1 MLPNSSPGIGSD
13 EGNAEMQGWYRVTQL
28 TGGLDEYIGSS
39 DRDNSKK
46 ERQSP
51 PCILEEGRGLEM
63 GTNVGES
70 VKMVQGITSPA
81 GCSRVGPAT
90 DGLIALVPSQG
101 LF

>member
-1 MLPNSSPGIGSD
+1 
-13 EGNAEMQGWYRVTQL
+13 
-28 TGGLDEYIGSS
+28 
-39 DRDNSKK
+39 
-46 ERQSP
+46 
-51 PCILEEGRGLEM
+51 M

>member
-13 EGNAEMQGWYRVTQL
+13 EGNAEMQGWYQVTQL
-28 TGGLDEYIGSS
+28 TGDIGSR